1 VNCRFSHID
10 KDHIDMTLYSLFES
24 FASRVGVFF
33 EAAFLASMKSFY
45 KNLENEGLPKEE
57 GCIRR
62 TPFTCFS
69 ITRDYT
75 CGPHDDDSD
84 YGYGIIL
91 WLCPDRNFKG

>member
-1 VNCRFSHID
+1 
-10 KDHIDMTLYSLFES
+10 MTLYSLFES